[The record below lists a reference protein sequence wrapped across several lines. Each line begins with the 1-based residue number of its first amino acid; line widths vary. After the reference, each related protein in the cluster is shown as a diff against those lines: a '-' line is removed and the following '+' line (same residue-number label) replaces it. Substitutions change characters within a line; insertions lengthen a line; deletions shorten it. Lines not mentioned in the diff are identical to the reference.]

1 MRETIHT
8 LASQNTR
15 SSLLE
20 PKGLVVAE
28 VLVGSQI
35 YSQNWSPAPP
45 VSALREITLARPVL
59 LRCSQEGLLG
69 HLHAVLGLALPISS
83 LQSLRGVSNPAN
95 RFAAHFVRAE
105 ELG

>member
-1 MRETIHT
+1 MRETIRT

-20 PKGLVVAE
+20 PKGLVVAK

-45 VSALREITLARPVL
+45 VSAVRKITLARPVF

-69 HLHAVLGLALPISS
+69 HLHAVLGLALPMSS
-83 LQSLRGVSNPAN
+83 LQSLRGSLQPS
-95 RFAAHFVRAE
+95 
-105 ELG
+105 

>member
-20 PKGLVVAE
+20 PKGLVVAK

-45 VSALREITLARPVL
+45 VSAVRRSPL
-59 LRCSQEGLLG
+59 QGLSSSS
-69 HLHAVLGLALPISS
+69 AVRKACWATSM
-83 LQSLRGVSNPAN
+83 QC
-95 RFAAHFVRAE
+95 
-105 ELG
+105 